1 MKLRHV
7 ACAGL
12 ALGLLGCVDQPRLGS
27 NADGVSWEEF
37 RAAAYREPGTGFFIV
52 DWDRPIHSEAA
63 LFDFYSSLGQGALTI
78 YNDGADIK
86 WSATQKKNL
95 TFCVSNSFG
104 ANKAAV
110 VAAMAAATDNGW
122 EKMADVDFKYVSAQ
136 DANCTATNT
145 NVLFDVN
152 PVNSNGQYLARAFFP
167 NDGRAARNV
176 LVDITAFDPQQ
187 TGGIPLANIMGHEL
201 GHTLGFRH
209 EHVRPEA
216 NAAQCAEDTE
226 FRGVTAYDSASVM
239 HYPQCN
245 GTSTT
250 LAFTQRDREG
260 VALIYGAPVV
270 NMPPMAQVTAPA
282 NGATVAPTFTVSTS
296 IVDTDIARVELHIDG
311 ASYATST
318 TAPYEFQVTNLATG
332 AHALEIIAVDGA
344 GQTVTTTLN
353 VTVRASG
360 GGGGGGGGGSGTG
373 GDDTDGDG
381 RADTITGGCAAGG
394 DGAAGG
400 LALSLGLVIAGLRGR
415 TRPARRLQ

>member
-1 MKLRHV
+1 MKHRV

-27 NADGVSWEEF
+27 NADGVTWAEF
-37 RAAAYREPGTGFFIV
+37 RAAVYQEPGTGVFIV
-52 DWDRPIHSEAA
+52 DWDRPIRGEAA
-63 LFDFYSSLGQGALTI
+63 LFDFYSSLQQGALTI
-78 YNDGADIK
+78 YNTGTDVK
-86 WSATQKKNL
+86 WNATQKKNL
-95 TFCVSNSFG
+95 TYCVSDTFG

-122 EKMADVDFKYVSAQ
+122 ENMADVDFKYVSAQ
-136 DANCTATNT
+136 DASCTAANT

-152 PVNSNGQYLARAFFP
+152 PVNSGGQYLARAFFP

-176 LVDITAFDPQQ
+176 LVDTGAFDPQQ

-216 NAAQCAEDTE
+216 NAAQCAEDNQ

-260 VALIYGAPVV
+260 VVLIYGAPVV
-270 NMPPMAQVTAPA
+270 NMPPMAQVTAPQ

-296 IVDTDIARVELHIDG
+296 IVDTDISRVELHIDG

-318 TAPYEFQVTNLATG
+318 APPYEFQVTNLATG
-332 AHALEIIAVDGA
+332 AHTLEIVAYDGA
-344 GQTVTTTLN
+344 GQTVTTSLD
-353 VTVRASG
+353 VTVRAS

-394 DGAAGG
+394 GDRAAGG
-400 LALSLGLVIAGLRGR
+400 LALWFAMLLVGM
-415 TRPARRLQ
+415 RRRRQ